1 MPMVIPVIVVVWRER
16 SRLVNR
22 SIKPCRSTSRV
33 VFATLFLALVATRS
47 GAAESIT
54 LNGSSAGFARNNAI
68 IRAVLD
74 RSSAEIAP
82 LAKAAEALKP
92 GEKACWSVVAA
103 SGPNAKAQPVE
114 VEKSADSSKI
124 SLLWVEPGQWPAGE
138 TRKWRLSAEAPAGYT
153 SPWKWVDAADGQ
165 LELHHRDR
173 GLVFRYVRQPV
184 TRPGLPPT
192 QLRGAYLH
200 PFLTPSGKQATGDFS
215 PNHTHHRGFFLA
227 YAKTKR
233 ETATPDFWNIHA
245 GLGKIVTDPAK
256 IKTSVGPVSAQFTCE
271 NAWQLREKTKPAEN
285 SGETVLN
292 ETWDMAIYEVP
303 GQPAWVWDL
312 TSTQTPLGKDLEL
325 SKHRYGGMA
334 YRGPEPFVK
343 GKLDV
348 MTSEGNDDRKTA
360 DQKPARWIDLTGPV
374 ADNSSEYVGAV
385 MCDHP
390 SNVRHPNVVR
400 IHPVTLP
407 FYSWV
412 PAHSGNLNLKADKP
426 ATWQYRTMVH
436 DGHPDRAKNQ
446 ALFDDYASPV
456 EVKSGN

>member
-1 MPMVIPVIVVVWRER
+1 MYFSKRISTSFL
-16 SRLVNR
+16 SRLGM
-22 SIKPCRSTSRV
+22 
-33 VFATLFLALVATRS
+33 LLLS
-47 GAAESIT
+47 GYSLPLSASESIT
-54 LNGSSAGFARNNAI
+54 LQGSTTGFERNNAI
-68 IRAVLD
+68 IRTVFD
-74 RSSAEIAP
+74 RDSKDLAP
-82 LAKAAEALKP
+82 LAKAAESLKP
-92 GEKACWSVVAA
+92 GEAACWSVTPK
-103 SGPNAKAQPVE
+103 SNPDAKPQPVE
-114 VEKSADSSKI
+114 VEVSADSKKI
-124 SLLWVEPGQWPAGE
+124 SLVWVEPGKWPAGE
-138 TRKWRLSAEAPAGYT
+138 TRQWQLNTNAPVGYS
-153 SPWKWVDAADGQ
+153 SPWKWLDATDGQ

-192 QLRGAYLH
+192 QLRGGYIH

-245 GLGKIVTDPAK
+245 GTAKIVADPAK
-256 IKTSVGPVSAQFTCE
+256 IKTRLGPVTARFSTH
-271 NAWQLREKTKPAEN
+271 NAWQLRDKAKPTDN
-285 SGETVLN
+285 NGETVMN
-292 ETWDMAIYEVP
+292 ETWDFTIYELP

-312 TSTQTPLGKDLEL
+312 VSTQTPVGKDLEL
-325 SKHRYGGMA
+325 PKYRYGGMA

-374 ADNSSEYVGAV
+374 EPDSTDYIGAV

-412 PAHSGNLNLKADKP
+412 PSHKDNLTLKAGTP
-426 ATWQYRTMVH
+426 YVWQYRTMVH
-436 DGHPDRAKNQ
+436 DGRPNRLLNQ
-446 ALFDDYASPV
+446 SLFDDFAHPV
-456 EVKSGN
+456 EVQISN

>member
-1 MPMVIPVIVVVWRER
+1 M
-16 SRLVNR
+16 NR
-22 SIKPCRSTSRV
+22 SQK
-33 VFATLFLALVATRS
+33 TLRLSGLLALISLACLHLS
-47 GAAESIT
+47 GDVKAAESIT
-54 LNGSSAGFARNNAI
+54 LSGSSAGFVRNNAI
-68 IRAVLD
+68 IRALMD
-74 RSSAEIAP
+74 RSSAQAAP
-82 LAKAAEALKP
+82 LAKAIDALKP
-92 GEKACWSVVAA
+92 GEKACWSVVATT
-103 SGPNAKAQPVE
+103 GPNAKAQPVE
-114 VEKSADSSKI
+114 VEKSADSSNI
-124 SLLWVEPGQWPAGE
+124 SLVWVEPGQWPAGE
-138 TRKWRLSAEAPAGYT
+138 ARTWRLSAEAPAGYT
-153 SPWKWVDAADGQ
+153 SPWKWVDADDGQ

-184 TRPGLPPT
+184 NKPGLPPA
-192 QLRGAYLH
+192 QLRGGYLH

-233 ETATPDFWNIHA
+233 ETAMPDFWNIHA
-245 GLGKIVTDPAK
+245 GTAKIVTDPAK
-256 IKTSVGPVSAQFTCE
+256 IKTSVGPVTAQFTCE
-271 NAWQLREKTKPAEN
+271 NAWQLRDKAKPAEN
-285 SGETVLN
+285 SGETVLT
-292 ETWDMAIYEVP
+292 EAWDMAIYEVP
-303 GQPAWVWDL
+303 GQPGWVWDL

-412 PAHSGNLNLKADKP
+412 PAHTGNLNLKADTP
-426 ATWQYRTMVH
+426 ATWRYRTMVH

-446 ALFDDYASPV
+446 ALFDDFAKPV
-456 EVKSGN
+456 EIKAGS